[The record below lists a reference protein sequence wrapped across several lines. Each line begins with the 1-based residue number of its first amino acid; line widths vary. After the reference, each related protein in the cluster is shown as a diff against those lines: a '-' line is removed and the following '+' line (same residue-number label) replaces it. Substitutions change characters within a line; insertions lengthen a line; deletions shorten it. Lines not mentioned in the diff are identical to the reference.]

1 MKFIAT
7 RVEVLFSLLFLW
19 ITAGIFWPPLSYFKP
34 ADMHSLDAT
43 DPSNTIAYAMFGMFL
58 VGVAIFRHD
67 EMLRGLRSA
76 WPALALVGLAYL
88 SAF

>member
-1 MKFIAT
+1 
-7 RVEVLFSLLFLW
+7 
-19 ITAGIFWPPLSYFKP
+19 
-34 ADMHSLDAT
+34 MHSLDAT